1 MTIVPPFQSM
11 PPAGHHEALAYRPAC
26 SQLVP
31 SLNADGLTDWTV
43 TLPDG
48 TQYTLA
54 TIAPMPESQS
64 HAALD
69 ASGLCKVGGADVP
82 IVAPGHLL
90 TLTQRPTVTNI
101 PKPAAPPYGALAL
114 VLGAVVLGAI
124 AVRTMRPGAEEQTF
138 IAGGE
143 S

>member
-1 MTIVPPFQSM
+1 MSNVPSFQSM
-11 PPAGHHEALAYRPAC
+11 PPAGHHDAIAYRPAC

-48 TQYTLA
+48 SNYILA

-69 ASGLCKVGGADVP
+69 ASGLCKVGGDDVP

-101 PKPAAPPYGALAL
+101 TPPAAPPYGAIGLG
-114 VLGAVVLGAI
+114 LGAVVLVVI
-124 AVRTMRPGAEEQTF
+124 AVRSMQPDASEQAF
-138 IAGGE
+138 IKGGQ

>member
-1 MTIVPPFQSM
+1 MSSIPPFQSM
-11 PPAGHHEALAYRPAC
+11 PPAGHHDALAYRPAC

-31 SLNADGLTDWTV
+31 SLNADGLTDWAV
-43 TLPDG
+43 TMPDG
-48 TQYTLA
+48 GQYTLA
-54 TIAPMPESQS
+54 TIAPMPETQS

-82 IVAPGHLL
+82 IVRPGHLL
-90 TLTQRPTVTNI
+90 TLTQRPTVTNV
-101 PKPAAPPYGALAL
+101 PKPAAVPYGVIGL

-124 AVRTMRPGAEEQTF
+124 AVRSMRPDAAESAF
-138 IAGGE
+138 IKGGQ